1 MKLEFFFLPFN
12 HCFGIELCSRQN
24 ESRQWLL
31 FVFEMGRF
39 RNKSHS
45 HFHDWTLIQ
54 LKSSETNLSFNN
66 ESGNKTKTKSF
77 HECFRRLLQLRLLL
91 VIRSCRLK
99 HSDKALLLEMWQ
111 QKTFEKTKILQVVD
125 SGSFCQT
132 HFNNSHKHGRIST
145 NSITDPTQKLSI
157 VLNSSVMDFF
167 FIFRKE
173 IEMSKHFLASSGDC
187 LIRKYSRLN
196 WMKMTKHFKMAFCDL
211 WMPHKNYKNITSKLC
226 EVIE

>member
-12 HCFGIELCSRQN
+12 HCFGIELCSRQD

-132 HFNNSHKHGRIST
+132 YFNNSHKHGRIST
-145 NSITDPTQKLSI
+145 NSITDSTQKLSI
-157 VLNSSVMDFF
+157 VLNSSVMEFF
-167 FIFRKE
+167 YLREWNWNVKTFPGEFRRLFNPQILE
-173 IEMSKHFLASSGDC
+173 IE
-187 LIRKYSRLN
+187 LN
-196 WMKMTKHFKMAFCDL
+196 ENDKTF
-211 WMPHKNYKNITSKLC
+211 
-226 EVIE
+226 